1 MCNLCPKYNTC
12 VKLCDEML
20 KKIRYGKREFKKNRD
35 YSREVVLTDKDLE
48 NILYTNSLSYVEYE
62 RLSNLVVAILSP
74 KQKQLLKLFSEGKSQ
89 VELAKIFNVSQS
101 SISQSLQ
108 AIKKEIS
115 NQFKMVINV
124 N

>member
-115 NQFKMVINV
+115 NQFKMVINC
-124 N
+124 

>member
-35 YSREVVLTDKDLE
+35 YSREVVLTDKDLD

>member
-35 YSREVVLTDKDLE
+35 YSREVVLTDKDLD

-89 VELAKIFNVSQS
+89 RELAKIFNVSQS

-115 NQFKMVINV
+115 NQFKMVINS
-124 N
+124 

>member
-20 KKIRYGKREFKKNRD
+20 KKIRYGKREFRKNRD
-35 YSREVVLTDKDLE
+35 YCREIVLTDKDLE

-115 NQFKMVINV
+115 NQFKMVINC
-124 N
+124 

>member
-35 YSREVVLTDKDLE
+35 YCREAVLTDKDLE
-48 NILYTNSLSYVEYE
+48 NILYTNSLSYVEYD

-89 VELAKIFNVSQS
+89 RELAKIFNVSQS

-115 NQFKMVINV
+115 NQFKMVINS
-124 N
+124 

>member
-35 YSREVVLTDKDLE
+35 YCRELVLTNKDLE

-89 VELAKIFNVSQS
+89 RELAKIFNVSQS
-101 SISQSLQ
+101 SISQSLH

-115 NQFKMVINV
+115 NQFKMVINC
-124 N
+124 

>member
-89 VELAKIFNVSQS
+89 RELAKIFNVSQS

-115 NQFKMVINV
+115 NQFKMVINC
-124 N
+124 

>member
-74 KQKQLLKLFSEGKSQ
+74 KQKELLKLFSEGKSQ

-115 NQFKMVINV
+115 NQFKMVINC
-124 N
+124 

>member
-89 VELAKIFNVSQS
+89 RELAKIFNVSQS

-115 NQFKMVINV
+115 NQFKMVINS
-124 N
+124 

>member
-12 VKLCDEML
+12 VKLCDDML

-35 YSREVVLTDKDLE
+35 YCREVVLTDKDLD
-48 NILYTNSLSYVEYE
+48 NILYTNSLSYVEYD

-89 VELAKIFNVSQS
+89 RELAKIFNVSQS

-115 NQFKMVINV
+115 NQFKMVINC
-124 N
+124 

>member
-1 MCNLCPKYNTC
+1 MCNLCPRYNTC

-35 YSREVVLTDKDLE
+35 YSREVVLTDKDLD